1 MRLIITQGND
11 LIADIPDYQGPVP
24 PRGEYIHRP
33 SLGDT
38 EPRPGLHDGFMS
50 VQSVQYG
57 IIARPQ
63 NGEGHFV
70 GAAEPFVE
78 VIV

>member
-24 PRGEYIHRP
+24 PRGEYIIWPVGRQ
-33 SLGDT
+33 
-38 EPRPGLHDGFMS
+38 PRPGLADNFMS
-50 VQSVQYG
+50 VQSVQDG

-70 GAAEPFVE
+70 GAAEPFVQ

>member
-11 LIADIPDYQGPVP
+11 LIADVPGYQGPVP
-24 PRGEYIHRP
+24 ARGEYIHHPR
-33 SLGDT
+33 GE
-38 EPRPGLHDGFMS
+38 EPQPGLLDGFMS

-70 GAAEPFVE
+70 GAAEPFVQ